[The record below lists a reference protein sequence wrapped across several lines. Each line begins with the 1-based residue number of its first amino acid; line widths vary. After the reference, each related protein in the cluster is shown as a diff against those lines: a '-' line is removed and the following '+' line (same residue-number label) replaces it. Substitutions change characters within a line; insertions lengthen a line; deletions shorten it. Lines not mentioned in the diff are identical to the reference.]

1 MFVSAIR
8 TARLMNILKIAFEY
22 KFFMNDLVATCDE
35 IVKTVGAASI
45 SALKKTNYLLL
56 CIVLLAIGR

>member
-1 MFVSAIR
+1 MFVSAIS

-35 IVKTVGAASI
+35 IVKTVGAA
-45 SALKKTNYLLL
+45 
-56 CIVLLAIGR
+56 